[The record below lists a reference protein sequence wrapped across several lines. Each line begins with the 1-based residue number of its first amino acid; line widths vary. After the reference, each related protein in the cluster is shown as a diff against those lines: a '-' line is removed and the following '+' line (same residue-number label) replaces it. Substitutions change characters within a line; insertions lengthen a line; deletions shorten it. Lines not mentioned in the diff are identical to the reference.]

1 MDENDEQLLDFD
13 KTEIDWRPERAA
25 EALTGP
31 HADIYRNHLAVAR
44 WADGYAERYQA
55 SNVAAASPEHRD
67 GFVEGVLWMAA
78 FLRQGDL
85 LPDGQLLQQDQPGL
99 PDRDSTPDS

>member
-1 MDENDEQLLDFD
+1 M
-13 KTEIDWRPERAA
+13 
-25 EALTGP
+25 
-31 HADIYRNHLAVAR
+31 
-44 WADGYAERYQA
+44 
-55 SNVAAASPEHRD
+55 AAASPEHRD

-85 LPDGQLLQQDQPGL
+85 LPDGDLLQQDEQGL

>member
-1 MDENDEQLLDFD
+1 MDKSDEQLLDFD

-25 EALTGP
+25 AALAGP
-31 HADIYRNHLAVAR
+31 YADIYRNHLAVAR
-44 WADGYAERYQA
+44 WADDCAKRYQA
-55 SNVAAASPEHRD
+55 SNMAAASPEHRD
-67 GFVEGVLWMAA
+67 GFVEGFLWMAA

-85 LPDGQLLQQDQPGL
+85 LPDGDLLQQDKPGL

>member
-1 MDENDEQLLDFD
+1 
-13 KTEIDWRPERAA
+13 
-25 EALTGP
+25 
-31 HADIYRNHLAVAR
+31 
-44 WADGYAERYQA
+44 
-55 SNVAAASPEHRD
+55 
-67 GFVEGVLWMAA
+67 MAA

>member
-13 KTEIDWRPERAA
+13 KPEIDWRPERAA
-25 EALTGP
+25 AALTGP
-31 HADIYRNHLAVAR
+31 YADIYRNHLTVAR

-55 SNVAAASPEHRD
+55 SNMAAASPEHRD

-85 LPDGQLLQQDQPGL
+85 LPDGDLLQQDDPGL

>member
-1 MDENDEQLLDFD
+1 MDENDERLLDFD

-25 EALTGP
+25 EALAGP
-31 HADIYRNHLAVAR
+31 YADIYRNHLAIAR
-44 WADGYAERYQA
+44 WIDGYAQRTQA
-55 SNVAAASPEHRD
+55 QDIAPTAREHQE

-85 LPDGQLLQQDQPGL
+85 LPDGHLLQQGQPGL
-99 PDRDSTPDS
+99 PDQDSAPDS